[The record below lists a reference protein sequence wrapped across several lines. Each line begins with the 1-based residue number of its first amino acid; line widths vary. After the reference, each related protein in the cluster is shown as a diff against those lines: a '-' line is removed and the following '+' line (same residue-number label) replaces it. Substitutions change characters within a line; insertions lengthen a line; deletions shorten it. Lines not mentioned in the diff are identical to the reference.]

1 LIIIFKN
8 IIIRKMKQFNNAGF
22 KNFQDFE
29 PVVLKKTKS
38 SNSYSTQKSN
48 TNVHIDNKNNLDDD
62 DIVPITKYTQEQID
76 IIKKA
81 RSALNLTQEQLTKKI
96 NSSLPRNF
104 INEIES
110 GGAKFNNKTYNTI
123 LRNLGINPKSI
134 SKE

>member
-1 LIIIFKN
+1 MISKFKN

-29 PVVLKKTKS
+29 PVILTKTKS
-38 SNSYSTQKSN
+38 TNSYSTQKSN
-48 TNVHIDNKNNLDDD
+48 TNVHIDNKNNLDGDE
-62 DIVPITKYTQEQID
+62 IVPIVKYSQEQID
-76 IIKKA
+76 IIKNA

-96 NSSLPRNF
+96 NSSLPKNF

-110 GGAKFNNKTYNTI
+110 GKAKFNNKTYNTI